1 MEQGSP
7 NGVVVNMTRAMEALS
22 PLLNHPRKMIIQV
35 EALVTAATALLF
47 LQLILGSCKR
57 RWHNSIVKV
66 VLSLSNAVMFPLI
79 LYTLGVMQSS
89 PIKNSVYPVLA
100 VSLLMAAGGTNAVRQ
115 YDFNDKKKLLEY
127 VIEMARYAFYLLML
141 ATLVSPTTFKQYWGL
156 ERPDHKSR
164 GSPSSTCF
172 FFLFVVSFLSKVYEL
187 QMGNMFRYSHN
198 GKIVANWM
206 KKQTNDD
213 HQNDSDP
220 ESLKGYNYPV
230 RYKPLGLHGNGVITV
245 DQIWSCC
252 SNSDNGKALK
262 DVCLS
267 FALFELLKRRHF
279 GFVCAEASL
288 PETKDFVFKCLL
300 PTENHYKRAF
310 RIIEME
316 LGFCYDFFFTKYHS
330 IYIAWMAPQVGLF
343 LFAFLLVKISL
354 IYVVGV
360 YTLKSSLILETRD
373 PIIEVHSTRAD
384 YIIAL
389 VALGTVLTV
398 ELLQAVFYLASD
410 CVKVSLAC
418 MYVTLPHRGEPIA
431 FLFEKVI
438 GFLRRI
444 TISVGWRNMIGQFSV
459 ISDFTYYYNKKGSF
473 WNRMMLLLKKKPAA
487 EVSGT
492 MKMYIARSLISTHG
506 NLTNGETSLI
516 STNVKLGKQLE
527 LLQDGNQCWKVLA
540 DFWAEA
546 IIYIAPSHMTVKQHM
561 EHLENGGEFLTQI
574 WAMLSHCGI
583 LNLESDKDQGAKPDQ
598 FTPEIV

>member
-1 MEQGSP
+1 
-7 NGVVVNMTRAMEALS
+7 MTRAMEALS

-127 VIEMARYAFYLLML
+127 VIEMA
-141 ATLVSPTTFKQYWGL
+141 
-156 ERPDHKSR
+156 
-164 GSPSSTCF
+164 
-172 FFLFVVSFLSKVYEL
+172 
-187 QMGNMFRYSHN
+187 RYSHN

-330 IYIAWMAPQVGLF
+330 IYIAWMAPQ
-343 LFAFLLVKISL
+343 
-354 IYVVGV
+354 
-360 YTLKSSLILETRD
+360 
-373 PIIEVHSTRAD
+373 
-384 YIIAL
+384 
-389 VALGTVLTV
+389 
-398 ELLQAVFYLASD
+398 
-410 CVKVSLAC
+410 
-418 MYVTLPHRGEPIA
+418 
-431 FLFEKVI
+431 
-438 GFLRRI
+438 
-444 TISVGWRNMIGQFSV
+444 
-459 ISDFTYYYNKKGSF
+459 
-473 WNRMMLLLKKKPAA
+473 KPAA